1 VLEEAEQR
9 VARLEDS
16 VRDLPRRAAPVVSLE
31 SSVRQ
36 YLDDL
41 RSTVETNIEEAR
53 RLLARGVERIVLQR
67 DEAGRLWAEMRGNL
81 AGILKVDD
89 GVLAGV
95 GAGRG
100 ILSLPPWPPVA
111 IPHGAVWQLI
121 QGPAIIGATSAPFIT
136 IAGGGHNCFGR
147 NLVKTNLMLRASIEQ
162 RQRSFEQSGGTRRR
176 STARRDAAYGVVCA
190 RHRLLYRSR
199 ELRSAHRRG
208 LMGCCE

>member
-1 VLEEAEQR
+1 MLEEAEQR

-95 GAGRG
+95 
-100 ILSLPPWPPVA
+100 
-111 IPHGAVWQLI
+111 
-121 QGPAIIGATSAPFIT
+121 ATSAPFIT